1 MAGHGGENNNYW
13 PGFVDALANMIMA
26 MIFMVMIFMILMLH
40 YKLNSGRIVQS
51 ALEQQAKAA
60 SAASASPSPQSA
72 SPPSPPQEA
81 KTPSQESK
89 AEATQKS
96 QDSQALLSPQQ
107 PVSAS
112 TNVTGVLGDPDP
124 IKADHG
130 DYLGARPGAGK
141 NPPTVT
147 GTGSALRVVYA
158 DQGYE
163 LDTQAKAKLNSLTMP
178 LKSRPG
184 MHLKVIAAA
193 TLGVGYSDSR
203 RLSYYRALGVRNA
216 LIEAGWSAAMIDI
229 EIIDHKDTGQSQDVL
244 IQPISPQTA
253 ASNGTP

>member
-60 SAASASPSPQSA
+60 SASSAPPSPSPPSASPSS
-72 SPPSPPQEA
+72 SP
-81 KTPSQESK
+81 QESK
-89 AEATQKS
+89 AEAAQTS
-96 QDSQALLSPQQ
+96 QDAQALLSPQQ

-184 MHLKVIAAA
+184 VHLKVIAAA

-203 RLSYYRALGVRNA
+203 RLSYYRALGVRSA

-229 EIIDHKDTGQSQDVL
+229 EIIDHKDTGQPQDVL
-244 IQPISPQTA
+244 IQPISPQAA